1 VREEILRISGVNP
14 LKCMKCGKCTA
25 SCPAFEKME
34 YHPHQFVEMV
44 QNNHI
49 SPLLES
55 ESQYYCMSCLVCEE
69 RCPRGVKPQKLIEAV
84 QVLKLRA
91 PEGNRLKP
99 QDVAERL
106 DPSLPQQALMAA
118 FRKYSR

>member
-14 LKCMKCGKCTA
+14 SKCMKCGKCTA
-25 SCPAFEKME
+25 TCPAFEKME
-34 YHPHQFVEMV
+34 YHPHQFVDMV
-44 QNNHI
+44 KNNQI
-49 SPLLES
+49 TPLLES
-55 ESQYYCMSCLVCEE
+55 ESLYCCMSCLACEE

-84 QVLKLRA
+84 QVIKLRA
-91 PEGNRLKP
+91 SGANRLKP

>member
-1 VREEILRISGVNP
+1 MREEILRISGVNP

-34 YHPHQFVEMV
+34 YHPHQFVDMV
-44 QNNHI
+44 QNNRI

-55 ESQYYCMSCLVCEE
+55 ESLYYCMSCLVCEE

-91 PEGNRLKP
+91 LGGNRLKP

>member
-1 VREEILRISGVNP
+1 
-14 LKCMKCGKCTA
+14 MKCGKCTA

-49 SPLLES
+49 TPLLES

-91 PEGNRLKP
+91 SEGNRLKP
-99 QDVAERL
+99 QDVANRL
-106 DPSLPQQALMAA
+106 DSSLPQQALMAA